1 MDDSAPSKQAE
12 AGIAAH
18 VDVEVDPNPLSKS
31 HVTHDAVLATAD
43 EHSMTFWQAI
53 KRYRKA
59 CFWSAMVSMTI
70 IMDGYDTALL
80 GSLQAFP
87 AFQYQFGHEVGTTG
101 KYQVPARWQVA
112 LGMTNPVGNVFGIFI
127 NTYVTERFGH
137 KKSLLATLVFLTG
150 VIFVAFF
157 ATNVEMLFAGELLCG
172 LCWGVFTTMAPA
184 YASEVCPTVLRSYFE
199 TFVVLC
205 WGIGQFISFGVL
217 AGFSGKPMSDHYS
230 WRIPIAIQW
239 IWPVIIFS
247 VVLFAPESPWWLV
260 RHDRLDEAEQ
270 SLRRLTDDDAA
281 TVRQS
286 VSLMVHT
293 NNLEQALCA
302 GTSIKDCFKGTNRR
316 RTEIA
321 CMIWSIQQWGSFVI
335 TGYATYFYEQAGL
348 PTVQAFHM
356 SVGQGGLH
364 FVCTLVSFWLTGRVG
379 RRLLTL
385 WGLAGM
391 ALCMFIIGFIALA
404 HTSPSQGYAESA
416 IYLLWYTVYELTIG
430 PVAYIVVGEISS
442 TRLRSQTVG
451 LARNAYNLVTIINT
465 VVGPYILNPTEGNW
479 KGKAGFLTGGLILIC
494 IVWSYFRLPET
505 SGRTYEEI
513 DLLFAEKVP
522 ARQFKNHQV
531 DMANSTGV
539 KTEEVS

>member
-1 MDDSAPSKQAE
+1 MADTAPSKQAE

-18 VDVEVDPNPLSKS
+18 VEVEVDAIPLSKS
-31 HVTHDAVLATAD
+31 HVTHDALLATAD
-43 EHSMTFWQAI
+43 EHSMTFWHAL

-59 CFWSAMVSMTI
+59 CFWSAMVSLTI

-87 AFQYQFGHEVGTTG
+87 AFQYQFGNEVGTTG
-101 KYQVPARWQVA
+101 TYQVPARWQVA
-112 LGMTNPVGNVFGIFI
+112 L
-127 NTYVTERFGH
+127 EHRFGH

-150 VIFVAFF
+150 VIFVSFF

-205 WGIGQFISFGVL
+205 WGIGQFISYGVL
-217 AGFSGKPMSDHYS
+217 AGFSGKPMSDNYS

-239 IWPVIIFS
+239 IWPLIIFS

-260 RHDRLDEAEQ
+260 RHDRPDEAEK

-302 GTSIKDCFKGTNRR
+302 GTSMKGCFTDTNRR
-316 RTEIA
+316 RAEIA

-335 TGYATYFYEQAGL
+335 TGYATYFFEQAGL

-364 FVCTLVSFWLTGRVG
+364 FVCTLISFWLTGRVG
-379 RRLLTL
+379 RRALTL

-391 ALCMFIIGFIALA
+391 AVCIFIIGFISLA
-404 HTSPSQGYAESA
+404 HTSASQGYAESA
-416 IYLLWYTVYELTIG
+416 MYLLWYCVYELTIG
-430 PVAYIVVGEISS
+430 PIAYIVVGEISA

-479 KGKAGFLTGGLILIC
+479 KGKVGFLTGGLILIC
-494 IVWSYFRLPET
+494 MVWSFFRLPET
-505 SGRTYEEI
+505 RGRTYEEI

-522 ARQFKNHQV
+522 ARQFKDHEV
-531 DMANSTGV
+531 DVANGTV
-539 KTEEVS
+539 AEVEHAS